1 MAKIG
6 QVNHLQ
12 VTRKDTN
19 GVCLDGGDLGEII
32 LLSRF
37 LPNDCKIGDIVKV
50 FIYLDSRERL
60 TATTQQVKAQVGDV
74 AHLKVVQ
81 VNNVGAFLDWGIAK
95 DLLVPFNQQQIKMQ
109 VGESYLVYVYIDPET
124 NRIVAS
130 SKLNRFIHQNS
141 NSYEKGQAVNLIIS
155 DKTDIGFSAV
165 INNQHWGVLFFSDLV
180 KPLKIGQ
187 KLKGYIKQIR
197 ADGKVNLSLEAIG
210 YAKVDSLSL
219 KILKALHNNNGF
231 IPLSDKSPAELIHER
246 FAVSKKSYKMTIGSL
261 YKKRLI
267 TISREGISLVEK
279 SNKVK

>member
-1 MAKIG
+1 LAKIG
-6 QVNHLQ
+6 QINQLQ
-12 VTRKDTN
+12 VTRKDTK
-19 GVCLDGGDLGEII
+19 GVCLDGKDLGEII

-37 LPNDCKIGDIVKV
+37 LPKDCKIGDIIKV

-74 AHLKVVQ
+74 ANLKVVQ

-124 NRIVAS
+124 SRIVAS

-141 NSYEKGQAVNLIIS
+141 NSYEKGQAVSLIIS
-155 DKTDIGFSAV
+155 DKTDIGYSAV
-165 INNQHWGVLFFSDLV
+165 INNQHWGVIFFSDLV

-197 ADGKVNLSLEAIG
+197 GDGKVNLSLEAIG

-231 IPLSDKSPAELIHER
+231 IPLSDKSPAELIYEQ

-267 TISREGISLVEK
+267 TISREGITLVDTSK
-279 SNKVK
+279 KVK